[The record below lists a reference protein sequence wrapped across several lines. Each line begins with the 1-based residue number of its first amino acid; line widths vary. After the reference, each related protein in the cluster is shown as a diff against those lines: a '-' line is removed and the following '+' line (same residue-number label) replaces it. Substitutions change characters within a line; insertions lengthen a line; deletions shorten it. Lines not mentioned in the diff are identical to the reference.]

1 MKKAILFAILGAILS
16 PILITA
22 FNVVAW
28 IIGFGAIVAG
38 SLYVY
43 MMIEEEES
51 D

>member
-1 MKKAILFAILGAILS
+1 MKKAILFAILGAVLS

-28 IIGFGAIVAG
+28 IVGFGVIIAG
-38 SLYVY
+38 ALYLY

-51 D
+51 